1 MSKFKSGFISIIG
14 KPNVGKST
22 LMNQLVGE
30 KLSIITSKAQTT
42 RHRIMGI
49 ITGDD
54 FQVVYSDTPGIIDD
68 PAYKL
73 QESMMQ
79 FVRISLEDADVVL
92 LVIEYGEKN
101 LDYISEKLSQIDV
114 PVIIILNKIDLEQ
127 AQDKV
132 LEKVEELRQQFNP
145 KAILPLSALHGF
157 NTQEVLPLIKD
168 FLPEHPAY
176 FPEGEITDKP
186 ERFFASEI
194 IREKIFVY
202 YKQEV
207 PYASEVVIMSFK
219 EQKNIIRI
227 IADILVERESQKGIM
242 IGKGGVAL
250 KSVGVAARRDM
261 EAFFDKQ
268 VYLELYVKVDKDWR
282 KNDKKLQKFG
292 YQG

>member
-1 MSKFKSGFISIIG
+1 
-14 KPNVGKST
+14 
-22 LMNQLVGE
+22 MNKLVGE

-101 LDYISEKLSQIDV
+101 LDYISTQLAKISV
-114 PVIIILNKIDLEQ
+114 PVVIILNKIDKEQ
-127 AQDKV
+127 DQSKV
-132 LEKVEELRQQFNP
+132 LEKVNELKDTFNP

-157 NTQEVLPLIKD
+157 NTEQVLPLVKE

-176 FPEGEITDKP
+176 FPEGEMTDKP

-202 YKQEV
+202 YKQEI

-219 EQKNIIRI
+219 EEKDIIRI
-227 IADILVERESQKGIM
+227 IADILVERDSQKGIM
-242 IGKGGVAL
+242 IGKGGIAL

-261 EAFFDKQ
+261 EAFFDKK

-292 YQG
+292 YQS

>member
-1 MSKFKSGFISIIG
+1 MSTFRSGFISIVG

-22 LMNQLVGE
+22 LMNKLVGE

-101 LDYISEKLSQIDV
+101 LDYISTQLAKISV
-114 PVIIILNKIDLEQ
+114 PVVIILNKIDKEQ
-127 AQDKV
+127 DQSKV
-132 LEKVEELRQQFNP
+132 LEKVNELKDTFNP

-157 NTQEVLPLIKD
+157 NTEQVLPLVKE

-176 FPEGEITDKP
+176 FPEGEMTDKP

-202 YKQEV
+202 YKQEI

-219 EQKNIIRI
+219 EEKDIIRI
-227 IADILVERESQKGIM
+227 IADILVERDSQKGIM
-242 IGKGGVAL
+242 IGKGGIAL

-261 EAFFDKQ
+261 EAFFDKK

-292 YQG
+292 YQS